1 MTYMTFRDYLTL
13 NEEAAAELAQLGM
26 KRQQLVLKK
35 AMADRQ
41 IDAQIASIDKLIFQ
55 KEKQKADEDKK
66 AGVEAEKQQPQ
77 QQQQQQQRQGNQT
90 SQPGSTGS
98 QTPGSGQPQQQQF

>member
-77 QQQQQQQRQGNQT
+77 QQQQQQRQGNQT

>member
-55 KEKQKADEDKK
+55 KEKQKAGEDKK
-66 AGVEAEKQQPQ
+66 AGVEAEKQP
-77 QQQQQQQRQGNQT
+77 QQQQQQQRQGNQAT
-90 SQPGSTGS
+90 QPGSTGS

>member
-66 AGVEAEKQQPQ
+66 AGVEAEKQP
-77 QQQQQQQRQGNQT
+77 QQQQQQQRQGNQAT
-90 SQPGSTGS
+90 QPGSTGS

>member
-77 QQQQQQQRQGNQT
+77 QQQQQQRQGNQAT
-90 SQPGSTGS
+90 QPGSTGS